1 MIDYNSFQSLFIL
14 SLLSNSLCLE
24 DLFLNKNCH
33 KAILKRPHHKGSSWN
48 KVIKV
53 HENELR
59 LCQKKCGKPEI
70 QQTHCRQHEPEFVK
84 DLGFQIKSDK
94 CCDRKSCKC
103 ICSYFCRTLK
113 SKAKELK
120 VSHFL
125 GEIQTVL
132 LLFFRSLDTNLAQGA
147 LLLELTKLQP
157 KIVYMRR
164 KSWNVKVLQMDS
176 SFVPKSIS
184 VPLNQ
189 KTIVFNVFIQNVQP
203 KMIWNWPKK

>member
-1 MIDYNSFQSLFIL
+1 MIDYYLFQTLFIL
-14 SLLSNSLCLE
+14 LISNSLCLE

-120 VSHFL
+120 VSKCIFL
-125 GEIQTVL
+125 REK
-132 LLFFRSLDTNLAQGA
+132 F
-147 LLLELTKLQP
+147 KL
-157 KIVYMRR
+157 YYCY
-164 KSWNVKVLQMDS
+164 
-176 SFVPKSIS
+176 F
-184 VPLNQ
+184 
-189 KTIVFNVFIQNVQP
+189 
-203 KMIWNWPKK
+203 